1 MEWLGHESRMLLLT
15 NVHSISFNPKK
26 GSFFALCPLPSAK
39 LDHEAFIAQR
49 KKRVEKHKKGR
60 LVSEAKA
67 FEAWAFELQ
76 SQSYG
81 NIKLMPQTI
90 DWRGKWNVKARL

>member
-1 MEWLGHESRMLLLT
+1 MLFLT
-15 NVHSISFNPKK
+15 NVHSISFNPEK

-49 KKRVEKHKKGR
+49 KKKVKKKKKHKKGH

-67 FEAWAFELQ
+67 PEAWAFELQ

-90 DWRGKWNVKARL
+90 DGRGKWNVKARLRA

>member
-1 MEWLGHESRMLLLT
+1 MLFLT

-26 GSFFALCPLPSAK
+26 GSFFALCSLPSAK

-49 KKRVEKHKKGR
+49 KKKVKKKKKNHKKGH

-67 FEAWAFELQ
+67 FEARAFELQ

-90 DWRGKWNVKARL
+90 DGRGKWNVKARLRA